1 MTFLRPQLPPLLFRQ
16 ILILAFAAGAG
27 GVRAPSVGAALLA
40 LLFIVPSW
48 KSKHLFL
55 RRAAACILAFAAGWT
70 AMQLALAEVPDKPS
84 WAAIPR
90 RAVLV
95 QGQVS
100 SVTGLPGGRVRVILE
115 RLSPVLQDKAE
126 PLLNDAA
133 RKVMKARLPDGTDGG
148 RKAYAGAVFDD
159 DTAELPGYAALT
171 LDGRTLEFCGR
182 PLPGQ
187 TVTVLLR
194 LFPSGGSWNADDHAV
209 SAYWAAREVW
219 HNARLV
225 RRDGLPLVL
234 KLDDGQGTMFQIAA
248 LRESWRSSM
257 LAMFAGVSPEEYAE
271 RNRAGAPMLD
281 APAASAEQRADS
293 GGSRAS
299 PAHEEP
305 LFSQGR
311 AIIAALLFGDR
322 SSLSTRT
329 VDLFT
334 RAGLVHSLA
343 LSGQH
348 LALAAMAGALCIF
361 LVNRLCPFAF
371 YHVPRRIL
379 LAWAGVPFAL
389 AYLFLGGAPFSLLR
403 AALMMMVAAF
413 YVNRRKYFSP
423 LDALFAAAFLL
434 VLGWPPVLFEL
445 SAQLSV
451 LAVAGILLAL
461 PLTAAFQ
468 RCFDVRAGD
477 SLPMRLLKV
486 LTRWTGAMLIVSL
499 AAQAAVLPL
508 LAATFGAVSPCL
520 WLNLIWLP
528 PLTFVTLPCAA
539 LGLFLLILLGP
550 QSLSALLFDAA
561 AWPADVMLD
570 LLETWAVQGWLPLVQ
585 CLRPAPLSAL
595 GWGAVLAALAFMAQ
609 RRLLD
614 RRRRAAE
621 AAGKMLQKTDGGR
634 DEGGARRLLFC
645 GIFLMLAGQAP
656 LWLDDARAC
665 WEERVTLS
673 LLDVAQG
680 QAALLEYPGGRILVD
695 GGGSLSPYFDCGRS
709 IVAPALTRGRLPHL
723 DAVIVSHSDVD
734 HARGL
739 RWILEQF
746 TVGALYWS
754 PVSADR
760 ADSGEGQALR
770 DIARR
775 RGIPEKVLRRGDVL
789 ELHRGLSLEVLAPD
803 FSFGER
809 IPPEKKL
816 SNNDASLVLRL
827 AHDGHGL
834 ALLCG
839 DMLSPA
845 LRRLT
850 ESGQEM
856 QADALVLPHHGA
868 ASSFQRCLYD
878 AVRPAA
884 ALASAASFNHYGFP
898 SRRVRDEMA
907 RRGVPL
913 FSTSDQGTVSLRW
926 NKKDGRY
933 GLKLP

>member
-1 MTFLRPQLPPLLFRQ
+1 M
-16 ILILAFAAGAG
+16 LILAFAAGAG
-27 GVRAPSVGAALLA
+27 SVRVPAVGAALLA
-40 LLFIVPSW
+40 LLLVVPSW
-48 KSKHLFL
+48 KGIRLFL
-55 RRAAACILAFAAGWT
+55 NRAAACVVVFAAGWA
-70 AMQLALAEVPDKPS
+70 AMQCALAEVPDKPS

-95 QGQVS
+95 QGQIS
-100 SVTGLPGGRVRVILE
+100 SATGLPGGRVRVILE
-115 RLSPVLQDKAE
+115 GLRPVEQDRAE
-126 PLLNDAA
+126 ILLNDAA
-133 RKVMKARLPDGTDGG
+133 RKAMKARLPDGTDGG
-148 RKAYAGAVFDD
+148 KKAYAGAVFEDD
-159 DTAELPGYAALT
+159 AAALPGYAALT
-171 LDGRTLEFCGR
+171 LDGRTLELCGR

-187 TVTVLLR
+187 TLTALLR
-194 LFPSGGSWNADDHAV
+194 LFPSGGSRNADDHAV

-225 RRDGLPLVL
+225 RRSGLPLVL
-234 KLDDGQGTMFQIAA
+234 ELNGGYGPMYQLAA
-248 LRESWRSSM
+248 LRESWRSSL
-257 LAMFAGVSPEEYAE
+257 LAMFAGGAADEGAE
-271 RNRAGAPMLD
+271 GSIAGAPMPE
-281 APAASAEQRADS
+281 APAVQRADS
-293 GGSRAS
+293 GRAREAS
-299 PAHEEP
+299 AREEVA

-361 LVNRLCPFAF
+361 LLDRLWPSAF

-379 LAWAGVPFAL
+379 LVWSGIPFAL

-403 AALMMMVAAF
+403 AALMMLVAAF
-413 YVNRRKYFSP
+413 YVKRRRYFSP

-434 VLGWPPVLFEL
+434 VLGWPPALFEL
-445 SAQLSV
+445 SVQLSV

-468 RCFDVRAGD
+468 HRFEARSGD
-477 SLPMRLLKV
+477 ILLLRFLKA
-486 LTRWTGAMLIVSL
+486 LTRWAGAMLIVSL
-499 AAQAAVLPL
+499 SAQAAVLPL

-520 WLNLIWLP
+520 WLNLLWLP
-528 PLTFVTLPCAA
+528 PLTFITLPCAA
-539 LGLFLLILLGP
+539 LGLLFLILLGP
-550 QSLSALLFDAA
+550 QSLSALLFTVA
-561 AWPADVMLD
+561 AWPADAMLG
-570 LLETWAVQGWLPLVQ
+570 LLENLAVQGWLPLVQ
-585 CLRPAPLSAL
+585 CFRPAPLSSL
-595 GWGAVLAALAFMAQ
+595 GWSVVLAALAFMAQ
-609 RRLLD
+609 RWLMARK
-614 RRRRAAE
+614 RRAAE
-621 AAGKMLQKTDGGR
+621 AAGRMIWKAAGSC
-634 DEGGARRLLFC
+634 DEGGTLRRLLYC
-645 GIFLMLAGQAP
+645 GLFLMLAGQVP
-656 LWLDDARAC
+656 LWLDDVRAR

-673 LLDVAQG
+673 LIDVAQG

-709 IVAPALTRGRLPHL
+709 IVAPALTQGRLPYL
-723 DAVIVSHSDVD
+723 DAVFVSHADVD

-754 PVSADR
+754 PVSAAR
-760 ADSGEGQALR
+760 ADRGEGQALR

-775 RGIPEKVLRRGDVL
+775 RGIPEKVLRRGDAV
-789 ELHRGLSLEVLAPD
+789 ELASGLRLEVLAPD
-803 FSFGER
+803 FAFGEHV
-809 IPPEKKL
+809 PPEKKL

-827 AHDGHGL
+827 ACGGHGL

-845 LRRLT
+845 LRRLV

-868 ASSFQRCLYD
+868 ASSFQKRLYD

-884 ALASAASFNHYGFP
+884 ALASTASFNHYGFP

-907 RRGVPL
+907 RRGIPL
-913 FSTSDQGTVSLRW
+913 FSTSDQGTVCLRW
-926 NKKDGRY
+926 KKSDGRY
-933 GLKLP
+933 RLELPR